1 MIGLAGVG
9 TPPQATYIINSI
21 ESRNINFSF
30 FSDMETDKPKTEE
43 EPQQNIYV
51 QYIQGDS
58 DWHNWLCYIKGVIK
72 RNGLNCEFRQR
83 LSSEL
88 EMYMLDSVLGKK
100 WYECE
105 CPDLMDS
112 NPMTARFLY
121 FWEFYRKCKVGK
133 PTADIVKRVDE
144 CNLFFM
150 NYSKLKY
157 LKSVGDDA
165 KDVPDEFRSV
175 DFDRILEKAIASKL
189 IKKTPNGYDWM
200 RTNVLFAYFAKIV
213 SRTLRMTNKE
223 YNGELSTSWK
233 PFENFFLNKNGE
245 HFKKDALKIAM
256 QDWMKKHGVNES
268 KNFYPENHEDIDQ
281 CICK

>member
-1 MIGLAGVG
+1 MD
-9 TPPQATYIINSI
+9 
-21 ESRNINFSF
+21 FS
-30 FSDMETDKPKTEE
+30 MNKPKT

-105 CPDLMDS
+105 CPNLMDS

-150 NYSKLKY
+150 NYSKWIY
-157 LKSVGDDA
+157 LKSLISENSEKKKIGSNNQNEI
-165 KDVPDEFRSV
+165 KDTRRNVIDYFLDSSKMELVRTEADGKTGATLVSV
-175 DFDRILEKAIASKL
+175 
-189 IKKTPNGYDWM
+189 
-200 RTNVLFAYFAKIV
+200 
-213 SRTLRMTNKE
+213 
-223 YNGELSTSWK
+223 
-233 PFENFFLNKNGE
+233 
-245 HFKKDALKIAM
+245 FKKFIDNGVMETYPSYGSLVK
-256 QDWMKKHGVNES
+256 DWNFPNDTTLENRYKQAKKG
-268 KNFYPENHEDIDQ
+268 KL
-281 CICK
+281 